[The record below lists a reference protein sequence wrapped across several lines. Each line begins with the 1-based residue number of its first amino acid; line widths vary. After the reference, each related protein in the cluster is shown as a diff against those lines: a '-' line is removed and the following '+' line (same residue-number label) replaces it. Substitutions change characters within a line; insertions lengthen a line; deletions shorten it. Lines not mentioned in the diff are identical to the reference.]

1 MRFQIREKVF
11 SIGDKFTIKDQFGED
26 RYFARGKVFS
36 LGNKLY
42 LEDMQGNVLIY
53 IEQKLFRLLPEY
65 TLYKSDRPIA
75 KVKRKFSLLRPKFEI
90 ESELGN
96 FTVSGNYMAHE
107 FFMIN
112 QTVIEHGC
120 FTSYRFKCLFKCLCM
135 RELCYRKMYT

>member
-1 MRFQIREKVF
+1 LEK
-11 SIGDKFTIKDQFGED
+11 I
-26 RYFARGKVFS
+26 FARGKVFS

-107 FFMIN
+107 FSILKDET
-112 QTVIEHGC
+112 TVAKVSKKWFSFSDVYGLDVSHHTASNAYSNAYAC
-120 FTSYRFKCLFKCLCM
+120 VSYVIGKCT
-135 RELCYRKMYT
+135 RKL